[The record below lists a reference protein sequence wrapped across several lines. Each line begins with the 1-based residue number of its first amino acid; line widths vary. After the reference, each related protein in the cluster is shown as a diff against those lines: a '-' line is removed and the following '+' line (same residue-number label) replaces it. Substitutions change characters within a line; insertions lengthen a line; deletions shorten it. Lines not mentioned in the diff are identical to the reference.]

1 MVCDNGWAGPGRGEA
16 GLYGEHPVPR
26 VAGGGPL
33 HPTAPPAPPS
43 ARLCRHRD
51 SATSPL
57 LTASALRA
65 CFTITRLPITGSN
78 FLLKRKGPYSFQP
91 LM

>member
-16 GLYGEHPVPR
+16 GPYGEHPVPR
-26 VAGGGPL
+26 VAGAGPL
-33 HPTAPPAPPS
+33 HPTSPPCS
-43 ARLCRHRD
+43 AFR
-51 SATSPL
+51 P
-57 LTASALRA
+57 ALRTQGLSHISLTY
-65 CFTITRLPITGSN
+65 CKCSESLFHNRPITGSN